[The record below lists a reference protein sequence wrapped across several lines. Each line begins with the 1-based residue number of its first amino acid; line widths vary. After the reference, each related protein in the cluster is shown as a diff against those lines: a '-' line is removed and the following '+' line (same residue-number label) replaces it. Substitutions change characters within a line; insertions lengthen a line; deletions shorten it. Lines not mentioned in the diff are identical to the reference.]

1 MVIGGINKEVF
12 VEGVMRKLRNEGEK
26 EQNEG
31 IDNRQELR
39 VKIEDVADSLLKF
52 RLSNEESY
60 NKKNEVAKEKVVE
73 EKEGT
78 RSTSANPKE
87 VGEGF
92 PVKRENSWW

>member
-60 NKKNEVAKEKVVE
+60 NKKNEVTKLMVVVIIRVLMAV
-73 EKEGT
+73 T
-78 RSTSANPKE
+78 MM
-87 VGEGF
+87 VGWNNGDNNGG
-92 PVKRENSWW
+92 VVM